1 MEHMQPENINNRRK
15 ELGESLKQINESQ
28 ETNLDAL
35 NTSLSQIKDFKK
47 MLINFLNDT
56 NLAANEQSDQKTLMT
71 EYQTE
76 YKKIIA
82 DKKSRID
89 NAESQI
95 IELRKNLDDS
105 RKKIIE
111 NIRSLI
117 IKEFNTKLLIKFSHP
132 RIDYEEF
139 GTIEQQKLFGMESLG
154 ENINVS
160 TNQLLLHIM
169 MVETVQ

>member
-1 MEHMQPENINNRRK
+1 MIIFKKKLTKIQEIEGTLQNLSPLEDDDMEQMQPENINEARK
-15 ELGESLKQINESQ
+15 ELGESLKQINDNQ
-28 ETNLDAL
+28 QDILDAL
-35 NTSLSQIKDFKK
+35 NTNLSQIQDFKK

-82 DKKSRID
+82 DKKSRSD

-105 RKKIIE
+105 RKTIIE

-117 IKEFNTKLLIKFSHP
+117 IKQFNTKLLIKFFIH
-132 RIDYEEF
+132 
-139 GTIEQQKLFGMESLG
+139 K
-154 ENINVS
+154 
-160 TNQLLLHIM
+160 
-169 MVETVQ
+169 